1 MMELFRNWW
10 YWHKQGQNLRASL
23 DTARRTLPASPTKP
37 RRKRGFFFSRFPV
50 FWTKP

>member
-1 MMELFRNWW
+1 MELLKNWL
-10 YWHKQGQNLRASL
+10 YWLKQGQSLRASL
-23 DTARRTLPASPTKP
+23 DTAKRTLPDPTTKP